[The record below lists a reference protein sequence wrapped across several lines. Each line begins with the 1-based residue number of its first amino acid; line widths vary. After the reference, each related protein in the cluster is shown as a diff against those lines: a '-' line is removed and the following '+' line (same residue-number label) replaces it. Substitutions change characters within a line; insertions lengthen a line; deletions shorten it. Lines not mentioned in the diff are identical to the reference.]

1 VALNDNPSTRPAAIA
16 DPSAATAAAAVARTG
31 SAPGSTPSSAAPR
44 RVTVLGSTGSVGRS
58 TIALL
63 EAAPPGTFAVES
75 LVAGRDAAALAAQAR
90 RLGARRA
97 VLADPGGYAALREA
111 LSGTGIL
118 AAAGPEAVEEAATQ
132 PADWTMAAIVGAAGL
147 RSTLAVLARG
157 GVLALANKESL
168 VCAGEIVLAAA
179 RRAGATLLPVD
190 SEHNAIFQA
199 LDARDPGSVEKIVL
213 TASGGPCRAM
223 ELDQMA
229 AVTPE
234 VAVRHPVWNMGAKI
248 SVDSATMMNKGLEL
262 IEAARLFP
270 VPEAR
275 IEVLVHPQSA
285 VHGLVQYADGSI
297 LAQLGTPDMRTPIA
311 YALAWPRR
319 MAVAL
324 PRLDLAAL
332 GRLDFATPDLRRFP
346 ALRLAR
352 EALRAGGGAPTIL
365 NAANETAVGLF
376 LDRRLGFLDIA
387 AVVEETLA
395 HLGAVPADGLDAV
408 LALDAEARQVAGAA
422 ARRMAA

>member
-1 VALNDNPSTRPAAIA
+1 M
-16 DPSAATAAAAVARTG
+16 
-31 SAPGSTPSSAAPR
+31 AAPR
-44 RVTVLGSTGSVGRS
+44 RLTILGSTGSVGRS
-58 TIALL
+58 TISVI
-63 EAAPPGTFAVES
+63 ESAPPGSFVIEA
-75 LVAGRDAAALAAQAR
+75 LVAGRDVAALADQAR
-90 RLGARRA
+90 RLRARLA
-97 VLADPGGYAALREA
+97 VVADPAAHGALREA
-111 LSGTGIL
+111 LAGTGIET
-118 AAAGPEAVEEAATQ
+118 AAGPEAVVEAAAR

-147 RSTLAVLARG
+147 RSTLAALERG
-157 GVLALANKESL
+157 GTVALANKESL
-168 VCAGEIVLAAA
+168 VCAGEIVLATA
-179 RRAGATLLPVD
+179 RRSGALLLPVD

-199 LDARDPGSVEKIVL
+199 LDARDPAMVEKIVL
-213 TASGGPCRAM
+213 TASGGPCRTM
-223 ELDQMA
+223 ELAEMR

-234 VAVRHPVWNMGAKI
+234 IAVRHPIWKMGAKI

-270 VPEAR
+270 VPESR

-311 YALAWPRR
+311 HTLAWPER

-332 GRLDFATPDLRRFP
+332 GRLEFLAPDPVRFP
-346 ALRLAR
+346 SLRLAR
-352 EALRAGGGAPTIL
+352 QALRDGGGAPTIL
-365 NAANETAVGLF
+365 NAANEAAVTLF

-395 HLGAVPADGLDAV
+395 LLGTPPAAGLEDV
-408 LALDAEARQVAGAA
+408 LALDALARREAARLA
-422 ARRMAA
+422 ARRAAA